1 MATSSDVLHLA
12 RGIMVT
18 LILYLCESLVS
29 VSRAMT
35 ALGACVAWWSLGWL
49 VGSSSE
55 AFYFIAY
62 GVEVVALSLSCALL
76 SPSRGGGSL
85 LQAGSDYTPGD
96 FLKSLVSRVA

>member
-1 MATSSDVLHLA
+1 MLYDWFQQSNSLFTGRVL
-12 RGIMVT
+12 
-18 LILYLCESLVS
+18 
-29 VSRAMT
+29 
-35 ALGACVAWWSLGWL
+35 LGTWSLGWL

-76 SPSRGGGSL
+76 SPSIGGGSL
-85 LQAGSDYTPGD
+85 LQAGSDYTPGN